1 MRQSQATGTQTRHS
15 IVVPSRTDDLL
26 RGLTEPVGG
35 PLGKYTSPGATNS
48 GFFTVE
54 RVLILMA
61 AVSALIAVMSKSHC
75 RTVGWS
81 TPDQQ
86 STMCWSVF
94 PNSFVDD
101 KLGTLAPF
109 FSQGSPFDHTV
120 AAGWMA
126 WITAWMTGSAGDGA
140 LRQLAF
146 FDLNAALI
154 AVAWIATVV
163 VVARTAGRRVWDA
176 AIVAASPVLILMA
189 YVSWDFWAAAL
200 VGAGIYLFARKQ
212 ILWAGAFLGV
222 AAQAAPYPIFIALAL
237 VFLGIRTG
245 HVAKMLHMVAV
256 AVIAWLLVL
265 APIMAGNPEA
275 YGHYLRSLWA
285 AEPTESSIYGGIN
298 LLAGRMGWPS
308 LDLAATNT
316 IAGILL
322 VVLVVGLVTLA
333 IFAPQTPRVSQL
345 AFVAA
350 AGFMV
355 LNKGA
360 EPWHAVWLIPLL
372 ALAMPRWRPVL
383 LWQAAIIT
391 HFIALMLFR
400 SKVLGDISN
409 QHAIDTP
416 YFLIAAMIGAVATWI
431 MVGLVVRDIFA
442 PEYDVV
448 RRGGVEDPQG
458 GVLAAAR
465 DESTA
470 VLEASLKAL
479 PEAALETGVETGAD
493 TGPGTGAGTG
503 AEPRVPTSFP
513 THSIERSG
521 Q

>member
-1 MRQSQATGTQTRHS
+1 MQESHATGTQARHL
-15 IVVPSRTDDLL
+15 IVVPSRSDDLL

-35 PLGKYTSPGATNS
+35 PLGKYTAPGATKP

-61 AVSALIAVMSKSHC
+61 AVSALVAVMSKSHC
-75 RTVGWS
+75 RTVGWT

-86 STMCWSVF
+86 STVCWSLF

-109 FSQGSPFDHTV
+109 FSAGSSFEHPV
-120 AAGWMA
+120 LAGWIA
-126 WITAWMTGSAGDGA
+126 WLTAWLTGSAGSGA

-146 FDLNAALI
+146 SDLNAALI
-154 AVAWIATVV
+154 AVVWIATVV
-163 VVARTAGRRVWDA
+163 VVARTAQRRVWDA

-200 VGAGIYLFARKQ
+200 VGAGIYLFARKK

-222 AAQAAPYPIFIALAL
+222 AAQAAPYPVFIVLAL
-237 VFLGIRTG
+237 VFLGMRTG
-245 HVAKMLHMVAV
+245 QGAKMLQLVA
-256 AVIAWLLVL
+256 AAAIAWLLVL
-265 APIMAGNPEA
+265 APILIGNPGA
-275 YGHYLRSLWA
+275 FGVYVKSLWA

-298 LLAGRMGWPS
+298 LIAGRMGWPS

-316 IAGILL
+316 ISSILL
-322 VVLVVGLVTLA
+322 VLLAVGLMSLA
-333 IFAPQTPRVSQL
+333 LFAPMTPRVAQL

-350 AGFMV
+350 AGFMA

-372 ALAMPRWRPVL
+372 AVALPRWRPVL
-383 LWQAAIIT
+383 LWQAAIVS
-391 HFIALMLFR
+391 HFVALLLFR
-400 SKVLGDISN
+400 SKVLGGISN

-416 YFLIAAMIGAVATWI
+416 YFLIAAVIAAVATWI

-442 PEYDVV
+442 PAYDVV
-448 RRGGVEDPQG
+448 RRAGVDDPQA
-458 GVLAAAR
+458 GVLAAVRVQSGEVAEEAL
-465 DESTA
+465 DAVGKSDSEVEQDSEQPDAGLPMSTA
-470 VLEASLKAL
+470 
-479 PEAALETGVETGAD
+479 D
-493 TGPGTGAGTG
+493 
-503 AEPRVPTSFP
+503 
-513 THSIERSG
+513 RSG

>member
-1 MRQSQATGTQTRHS
+1 MQESQATGTQARHP
-15 IVVPSRTDDLL
+15 IVVPSRSDDLL
-26 RGLTEPVGG
+26 RGLTESVGG
-35 PLGKYTSPGATNS
+35 PLGKYTSPGATNP

-86 STMCWSVF
+86 STVCWSVF

-101 KLGTLAPF
+101 KLGTLTPF
-109 FSQGSPFDHTV
+109 LSQGSPFDHPV
-120 AAGWMA
+120 LAGWIA
-126 WITAWMTGSAGDGA
+126 GLTAWLTGSPGNGA

-154 AVAWIATVV
+154 AVAWIVTVV
-163 VVARTAGRRVWDA
+163 VVARTAGRRVWDG

-189 YVSWDFWAAAL
+189 YVSWDFWAAAI
-200 VGAGIYLFARKQ
+200 VAAGIYLFARRQ
-212 ILWAGAFLGV
+212 ILWAGVFMGV
-222 AAQAAPYPIFIALAL
+222 AAQAAPYPIFILLAF
-237 VFLGIRTG
+237 VFLSIRTG
-245 HVAKMLHMVAV
+245 HVAKMLQMVAAA
-256 AVIAWLLVL
+256 AVAWLLVL
-265 APIMAGNPEA
+265 APIMVRNSGA
-275 YGHYLRSLWA
+275 YGDYLKQLWA

-298 LLAGRMGWPS
+298 LLSGRMGWPS
-308 LDLAATNT
+308 LDLATTNI

-322 VVLVVGLVTLA
+322 VLLVVGLMALTL
-333 IFAPQTPRVSQL
+333 FAPRTPRL
-345 AFVAA
+345 AHMAFVAA
-350 AGFMV
+350 AGFML

-372 ALAMPRWRPVL
+372 ALAVPRWRPVL
-383 LWQAAIIT
+383 LWQAAIVT

-416 YFLIAAMIGAVATWI
+416 YFLIAAVIGSVATWI

-442 PEYDVV
+442 PGYDVV
-448 RRGGVEDPQG
+448 RRGGADDPQG
-458 GVLAAAR
+458 RVLVMTRFESSAAR
-465 DESTA
+465 ADE
-470 VLEASLKAL
+470 L
-479 PEAALETGVETGAD
+479 
-493 TGPGTGAGTG
+493 
-503 AEPRVPTSFP
+503 PTSKP
-513 THSIERSG
+513 TLSMERSAE
-521 Q
+521 